1 MKNKKSDKYALLK
14 RKIWRRFCLIAGL
27 TIIAILLLSIFI
39 RGTFG
44 DISVVILRRLFNFS
58 MDDAVFFYHQVI
70 RNNLNIFI
78 IIVIIISLVL
88 MLQTLLTWVMHY
100 FEEVHQGVN
109 NLMNHKNIHFSS
121 ELAFMELELNKCKD
135 SIEKREQEARVA
147 EQKKNDLVVYLAH
160 DIKTPL
166 TSVIGYL
173 ELINEVPEMP
183 IEQRAKY
190 LHITLEKANRLEQLI
205 DEFFDI
211 TRFNLNTIVLNQTAF
226 NLSFML
232 QQIVDEFYPMLQT
245 NHNYIDLQIDQDV
258 IIYGDSDKLSRV
270 FNNIIKNAIAYSYPS
285 SAIIIQIQNHDQM
298 IEVSFVNHGTTI
310 PKHKLDTIFEKFY
323 RLDSSRSSKT
333 GGAGLGLAI
342 AKEIVEA
349 HNGSITVTSK
359 EEYTTFIVCLP
370 K

>member
-1 MKNKKSDKYALLK
+1 MKNKRLDEYALLK
-14 RKIWRRFCLIAGL
+14 RKIWRRFCFIAGL
-27 TIIAILLLSIFI
+27 TIVAILLLSVFI

-44 DISVVILRRLFNFS
+44 DISVVIMQRLFNFS
-58 MDDAVFFYHQVI
+58 MDDAVFFYQQVI
-70 RNNLNIFI
+70 RNNLYILI
-78 IIVIIISLVL
+78 IIVILISLVF
-88 MLQTLLTWVMHY
+88 MFQTLLTWVMRY
-100 FEEVHQGVN
+100 FEEVRQGVD
-109 NLMNHKNIHFSS
+109 NLMNHKDITLPS
-121 ELAFMELELNKCKD
+121 ELAFMELKLNKCRD
-135 SIEKREQEARVA
+135 TIEKREQEARIA

-211 TRFNLNTIVLNQTAF
+211 TRFNLNTIVLNNSGF
-226 NLSFML
+226 NLTFML
-232 QQIVDEFYPMLQT
+232 QQIVDEFYPMLQP
-245 NHNYIDLQIDQDV
+245 NNNYIDLQVDNDV

-270 FNNIIKNAIAYSYPS
+270 FNNIIKNAISYSYPD
-285 SAIIIQIQNHDQM
+285 SAITIQIKEYEHD
-298 IEVSFVNHGTTI
+298 IELSFVNHGTTI

-342 AKEIVEA
+342 AKEIVNA
-349 HNGSITVTSK
+349 HNGSITVTSQN
-359 EEYTTFIVCLP
+359 EYTTFIVLLP